1 MSGQWEGKVIQPL
14 WETASL
20 LQLNM
25 WVLGTQD
32 LTARCVPKKAHV
44 GAEDVYKNLYN
55 MTSHKSLALETFQM
69 LADSRIDNELCHVYT
84 TEHCPAVRKHELLG
98 HKKVKVKSPSL
109 WVDWVWLPFPSP
121 GDDIKQI

>member
-32 LTARCVPKKAHV
+32 LTARCENGKCIPVV
-44 GAEDVYKNLYN
+44 MGMVVLF
-55 MTSHKSLALETFQM
+55 S
-69 LADSRIDNELCHVYT
+69 
-84 TEHCPAVRKHELLG
+84 
-98 HKKVKVKSPSL
+98 
-109 WVDWVWLPFPSP
+109 
-121 GDDIKQI
+121 